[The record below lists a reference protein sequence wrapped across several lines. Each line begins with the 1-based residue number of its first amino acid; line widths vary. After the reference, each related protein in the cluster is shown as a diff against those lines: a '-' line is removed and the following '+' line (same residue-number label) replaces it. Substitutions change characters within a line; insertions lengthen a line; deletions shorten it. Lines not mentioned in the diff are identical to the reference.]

1 MLSRCHRAF
10 SMDPGTEY
18 KQRPLTWWREEEGKS
33 IHLRDV
39 NYKQLREFSEGGEM
53 IALVFMDLQEEKH
66 TLIATLPQREPTTQL
81 KKKKERHIDRTSLA
95 KKNKL
100 EREA

>member
-1 MLSRCHRAF
+1 MGVLSPCHRAF

-66 TLIATLPQREPTTQL
+66 TLIATLPTPKGTNHTI
-81 KKKKERHIDRTSLA
+81 KKEKRKSY
-95 KKNKL
+95 
-100 EREA
+100 